1 MAEYNV
7 PRNVCVVNF
16 PSAQDVYERIK
27 KREANLR
34 ASLDENAAL
43 VVEYHAPTGM
53 TVLVSDVGY
62 YENADDALLLVGVD
76 AGTEHECQIIA
87 PAATL
92 QIVFRVVRA
101 DHRRPRKQIGFL
113 GAKDEEDTATV

>member
-1 MAEYNV
+1 MSEFGGPNPV
-7 PRNVCVVNF
+7 HVVN

-27 KREANLR
+27 RREANLQAR
-34 ASLDENAAL
+34 LEESAAL

-53 TVLVSDVGY
+53 IVVVSDIGY
-62 YENADDALLLVGVD
+62 YEKADDALLLVGVD
-76 AGTEHECQIIA
+76 AGTEHECQIIV

-101 DHRRPRKQIGFL
+101 DHRRPRKRIGFS
-113 GAKDEEDTATV
+113 GPKDEEDTPIT